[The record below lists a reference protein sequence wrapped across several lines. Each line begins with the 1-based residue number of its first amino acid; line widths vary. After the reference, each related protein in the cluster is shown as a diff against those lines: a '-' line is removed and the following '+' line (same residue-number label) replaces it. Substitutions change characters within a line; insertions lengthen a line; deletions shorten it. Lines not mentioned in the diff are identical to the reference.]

1 MVVHVSLDDV
11 KQAHYEVLKQHGGLD
26 GVRDE
31 VALDAAINRPVNLE
45 YYCPQADIFDMAAV
59 LISGIIKNH
68 PFLDGNKRTGL
79 AVGLSFLKLNCISV
93 VVNKQEG
100 YDTILALIE
109 SKISEEELASFL
121 RSCSV

>member
-1 MVVHVSLDDV
+1 M
-11 KQAHYEVLKQHGGLD
+11 
-26 GVRDE
+26 RDE

-79 AVGLSFLKLNCISV
+79 AVGAYLI
-93 VVNKQEG
+93 NKNG
-100 YDTILALIE
+100 CHINVDDDKFYDTILALIE